1 MTSSMSKREERRG
14 SFQTPLNTELP
25 CRVLVVD
32 DDPVCQKLVEE
43 MLRQCHYEGMWDWI
57 LSSGRTLSSAPF
69 CHKRQAATG
78 SC

>member
-1 MTSSMSKREERRG
+1 MNKREERRG

-43 MLRQCHYEGMWDWI
+43 MLRQCHYEGAQPGICCDTLPSI
-57 LSSGRTLSSAPF
+57 LAGRSPVRSGPGCRS
-69 CHKRQAATG
+69 
-78 SC
+78 

>member
-1 MTSSMSKREERRG
+1 MHKREERRG

-43 MLRQCHYEGMWDWI
+43 MLRQCHYDGEQSRI
-57 LSSGRTLSSAPF
+57 SACSKSSLLDARSTEFSSLDS
-69 CHKRQAATG
+69 G
-78 SC
+78 S

>member
-1 MTSSMSKREERRG
+1 MHKREERRG

-43 MLRQCHYEGMWDWI
+43 MLRQCHYDGEQSRISASSKSSLLDARSTE
-57 LSSGRTLSSAPF
+57 LSSLDSS
-69 CHKRQAATG
+69 
-78 SC
+78 